1 MFGRSILFPGSI
13 EEFDISMNLNE
24 NNLDNDF
31 NPLNLRVIARCN
43 NEEFDELDEYVFSVR
58 SKERF

>member
-1 MFGRSILFPGSI
+1 
-13 EEFDISMNLNE
+13 MNLKE
-24 NNLDNDF
+24 NNLDNNFD
-31 NPLNLRVIARCN
+31 PLNLRVVARCN

>member
-13 EEFDISMNLNE
+13 EEFDISMNLIE
-24 NNLDNDF
+24 NNLDSNFD
-31 NPLNLRVIARCN
+31 PLNLRIVVRCN

-58 SKERF
+58 RKEMF